1 MYRNLILV
9 SLSFLLFSCFYYN
22 RAEHQ
27 YFWGYLDG
35 KRSDVDRYDLVYL
48 FDGDSADVPNF
59 FHFDQK
65 LEKSENGHIKRF
77 NNGFCNVFFRGSE
90 MGCPNSLQGIVDVQ
104 VYLKNKKSGN
114 SYLLAQKKVDM
125 NAYRRAVMITQVYI
139 GSDSAEYE
147 TRTEDNIEW
156 NRANPLVLKADNDTI
171 YHYTVKYWEK
181 RETNDDYVYND
192 IDEKYFVEVP

>member
-48 FDGDSADVPNF
+48 FDGDTADVPNF

-65 LEKSENGHIKRF
+65 LEKNENGNIKRYM
-77 NNGFCNVFFRGSE
+77 NGFCNVFFRGSE

-114 SYLLAQKKVDM
+114 SYLLAQKTVDM
-125 NAYRRAVMITQVYI
+125 DAYRRAVMITQVYI
-139 GSDSAEYE
+139 GSDTAGYE
-147 TRTEDNIEW
+147 TRTKDNIDW
-156 NRANPLVLKADNDTI
+156 NRVKPLVLKADNDTI

-181 RETNDDYVYND
+181 RESNDDYVNNW
-192 IDEKYFVEVP
+192 IDRKYFVEVP